1 MRAARLCGCL
11 LALSILCAGCGA
23 GADAPAGPL
32 PQTPPEA
39 AAPEQSASE
48 GGGAPV
54 LPEGDIP
61 EGTVVEYTRD
71 RLVTV
76 DGGREL
82 TLRLRCRA
90 EASGYG
96 TWRYGVTEIEV
107 LDGARALQTLSVREA
122 QDEAERQ
129 AGLENLRTHTD
140 CWDVDGGL
148 VTEDLNF
155 DGSEDLRL
163 LDSTG
168 VVNSVY
174 LCWLWDPAAAEFCYA
189 FSLFGYDVAADAADR
204 EITTESR
211 GGWGQYYTDYYRYDE
226 DGVLRHVKQVCN
238 DYAAEGATEERPAVT
253 IWELEDGE
261 WRLTQ

>member
-140 CWDVDGGL
+140 CWDADGGL

-163 LDSTG
+163 LDFTG

-189 FSLFGYDVAADAADR
+189 FSLFGYHVELDGEAEQIITISRDVVH
-204 EITTESR
+204 T
-211 GGWGQYYTDYYRYDE
+211 TDYYQYDE
-226 DGVLRHVKQVCN
+226 KGILRLVNSESVE
-238 DYAAEGATEERPAVT
+238 AGR
-253 IWELEDGE
+253 G
-261 WRLTQ
+261 